1 MGGQLPFCH
10 ERRKNMDYKTIR
22 NQIKDMVNDNH
33 KNFVKAIISMKKD
46 INDES
51 ALDKLYEAYM
61 DSDSLNLIHEEFDY
75 MIEDLRE
82 QGQIKDLPYVQ
93 EEKNNLINIVENI
106 VGEVDVVERENKN
119 GEAFKVVNFSVAS
132 KDDEGNKVYHNC
144 SAYGEKS
151 DIPKDF
157 KQGDFVKLFGQ
168 MRTSIDDNGKEHSN
182 VRILSSKLLKAKE
195 HMKGKE
201 EKKESVIGAI
211 KKYQAEDKEKPKENK
226 KVSKEA
232 ER

>member
-1 MGGQLPFCH
+1 
-10 ERRKNMDYKTIR
+10 MDYKTMR
-22 NQIKDMVNDNH
+22 NQIEDMVNDNH
-33 KNFVKAIISMKKD
+33 KDFVKAIISVEKG

-51 ALDKLYEAYM
+51 ALDKLYDAYM
-61 DSDSLNLIHEEFDY
+61 DNDSLNLLHEEFDY

-82 QGQIKDLPYVQ
+82 QGQIKDLPYVE
-93 EEKNNLINIVENI
+93 EEKDNLVNIVGNI

-119 GEAFKVVNFSVAS
+119 GEAFKVANFSVVS
-132 KDDEGNKVYHNC
+132 KDDEGNKAYHNC

-168 MRTSIDDNGKEHSN
+168 IRTSIDDNGKEHSN
-182 VRILSSKLLKAKE
+182 IRILSSKLLKAKE
-195 HMKGKE
+195 QMKGRD
-201 EKKESVIGAI
+201 EKKESVLGAI
-211 KKYQAEDKEKPKENK
+211 KIYQAEDKEKPKEK
-226 KVSKEA
+226 KEANKEA

>member
-1 MGGQLPFCH
+1 
-10 ERRKNMDYKTIR
+10 MDYKTMI
-22 NQIKDMVNDNH
+22 NQIEDMVNYNH
-33 KNFVKAIISMKKD
+33 KDFVKAIISMEKG

-51 ALDKLYEAYM
+51 ALDKLYDAYM
-61 DSDSLNLIHEEFDY
+61 DNDSLNLLHEEFDY

-93 EEKNNLINIVENI
+93 EEKDNLINIVGNI

-119 GEAFKVVNFSVAS
+119 GEAFKVANFSVVS
-132 KDDEGNKVYHNC
+132 KDDEGIRYIII
-144 SAYGEKS
+144 APLMGKS

-168 MRTSIDDNGKEHSN
+168 IRTSIDDNGKEHRN
-182 VRILSSKLLKAKE
+182 IRILSSKLLKEKE
-195 HMKGKE
+195 QMKGQE
-201 EKKESVIGAI
+201 EKKESVLGAI
-211 KKYQAEDKEKPKENK
+211 KKYQAEDKEKPKEK
-226 KVSKEA
+226 KEANQEA

>member
-1 MGGQLPFCH
+1 
-10 ERRKNMDYKTIR
+10 MDYKTMR
-22 NQIKDMVNDNH
+22 NQIEDMVNDNH
-33 KNFVKAIISMKKD
+33 KDFVKAIISVEKG

-51 ALDKLYEAYM
+51 ALDKLYDAYM
-61 DSDSLNLIHEEFDY
+61 DNDSLNLLHEEFDY

-82 QGQIKDLPYVQ
+82 QGQIKDLPYVE
-93 EEKNNLINIVENI
+93 EEKDNLVNIVGNI

-119 GEAFKVVNFSVAS
+119 GEAFKVANFSVVS
-132 KDDEGNKVYHNC
+132 KDDEGNKAYHNC

-168 MRTSIDDNGKEHSN
+168 IRTSIDDNGKEHRN
-182 VRILSSKLLKAKE
+182 IRILSSKLLKAKE
-195 HMKGKE
+195 QMKGRD
-201 EKKESVIGAI
+201 EKKESVLGAI
-211 KKYQAEDKEKPKENK
+211 KIYQAEDKEKPKEK
-226 KVSKEA
+226 KEANKEA

>member
-1 MGGQLPFCH
+1 MKGD
-10 ERRKNMDYKTIR
+10 KNMDYKTMR
-22 NQIKDMVNDNH
+22 NQIEDMVNDNH
-33 KNFVKAIISMKKD
+33 KDFVKAIISVEKG

-51 ALDKLYEAYM
+51 ALDKLYDAYM
-61 DSDSLNLIHEEFDY
+61 DNDSLNLLHEEFDY

-93 EEKNNLINIVENI
+93 EEKDNLINIVGNI

-119 GEAFKVVNFSVAS
+119 GEAFNVANFSVVS

-151 DIPKDF
+151 DIPKGF

-168 MRTSIDDNGKEHSN
+168 VRTSVDDNGKEHCN
-182 VRILSSKLLKAKE
+182 IRILSSNLLNAQDQ
-195 HMKGKE
+195 MRGQE
-201 EKKESVIGAI
+201 EKKESVLGAI
-211 KKYQAEDKEKPKENK
+211 KKYQAEDKEKPKEK
-226 KVSKEA
+226 KEVNKEA

>member
-1 MGGQLPFCH
+1 
-10 ERRKNMDYKTIR
+10 MDYKTMR
-22 NQIKDMVNDNH
+22 NQIEDMVNDNH
-33 KNFVKAIISMKKD
+33 KDFVKAIISMEKG

-51 ALDKLYEAYM
+51 ALDKLYDAYM
-61 DSDSLNLIHEEFDY
+61 DNDSLNLLHEEFDY

-93 EEKNNLINIVENI
+93 EENDNLINLVGNI

-119 GEAFKVVNFSVAS
+119 GEVFKVANFSVVY

-168 MRTSIDDNGKEHSN
+168 IRTSIDDNGKEHSN
-182 VRILSSKLLKAKE
+182 IRILSSKLLKAKE
-195 HMKGKE
+195 QMRGRD
-201 EKKESVIGAI
+201 EKKESVLGAI
-211 KKYQAEDKEKPKENK
+211 KKYQAEDKEKPKEK
-226 KVSKEA
+226 KEVNKEA

>member
-1 MGGQLPFCH
+1 
-10 ERRKNMDYKTIR
+10 MDYKTMR
-22 NQIKDMVNDNH
+22 NQIEDMVNDNH
-33 KNFVKAIISMKKD
+33 KDFVKAIISLEKG
-46 INDES
+46 INNES
-51 ALDKLYEAYM
+51 ALDKLYDAYM
-61 DSDSLNLIHEEFDY
+61 DNDSLNLLHEEFDY

-93 EEKNNLINIVENI
+93 EEKDNLVNIVGNI

-119 GEAFKVVNFSVAS
+119 GEAFKVANFSVVS

-168 MRTSIDDNGKEHSN
+168 IRTSIDDNGKEHSN
-182 VRILSSKLLKAKE
+182 IRILSSKLLKAKE
-195 HMKGKE
+195 QMKGQE
-201 EKKESVIGAI
+201 EKKESVLGVI
-211 KKYQAEDKEKPKENK
+211 KKYQAEDKEKPKEK
-226 KVSKEA
+226 KEANKEA